1 MKLYCWLSRYA
12 ANDDPRAALGNFVAL
27 LIVSNQPFYPLY
39 VYWLVGNVAW
49 VALVSF
55 ISTPFF
61 FAVPALAKRNAVAGR
76 VLLCVTGSFNTA
88 LCVWAFGSASGVG
101 LFYLPCI
108 LLGVLLFPPD
118 KRVAMAFCTGLPVAA
133 YWFLH
138 NRLGAPLHVFG
149 AEQYSS
155 LVTLHAVSVG
165 SLIAVIGY
173 KFSTLIMPDRTP

>member
-1 MKLYCWLSRYA
+1 MKLYRWLTRYA
-12 ANDDPRAALGNFVAL
+12 AHDDPRAALGNFVAL

-39 VYWLVGNVAW
+39 VYWLVGSAAW
-49 VALVSF
+49 VALISF
-55 ISTPFF
+55 FSTPFF
-61 FAVPALAKRNAVAGR
+61 FAVPAIARRNAVAGR
-76 VLLCVTGSFNTA
+76 VLLCVTGSLNTA
-88 LCVWAFGSASGVG
+88 LCVWAFGDASGIG

-108 LLGVLLFPPD
+108 LLGVLLFPPTE
-118 KRVAMAFCTGLPVAA
+118 RVAMAFCTALPMAA

-138 NRLGAPLHVFG
+138 NRLGAPLHVFS

-173 KFSTLIMPDRTP
+173 KFSAAVARDRTI